1 MDTDLEDDMP
11 LHPCCVKDREEATE
25 KARVEALHYENDFV
39 RKRFEER
46 RGILGGR
53 AVASTAVACSIA
65 QCPGG
70 CGEEH
75 WRMPGLPLAL
85 EEDDAAS
92 RDEDDAVVADVDA
105 GEESEDFDDDYFL
118 DDPALDALGSDA
130 GGAADLAALAAALE
144 EVANPRA
151 IDALFNRDAA
161 PAVCLLLTAA
171 IDAAGFDA
179 LERRLRAAALAE
191 LARPMTRTRF
201 VRVAAHPDRS
211 SAMRS
216 AMERAGVLTLPAVV
230 ALRRGALVDAV
241 ECGERAGSGSW
252 GQFGLLDVSADKLD
266 AWMAHCGLVGAA
278 GAASANGG
286 YGGEGDLGGE
296 DEEEEDDDSADG
308 VGSGWACGDPACGNP
323 VPHQHVTAGFF
334 KDASNLDDFLTPL

>member
-1 MDTDLEDDMP
+1 MANVDLEDDMP

-53 AVASTAVACSIA
+53 AVASLAVACSVA
-65 QCPGG
+65 ECPGG

-75 WRMPGLPLAL
+75 WRMPGLPWAP

-92 RDEDDAVVADVDA
+92 RDEDDAVVTSVGA
-105 GEESEDFDDDYFL
+105 EEDSEDFDDDYFL
-118 DDPALDALGSDA
+118 DDPALDALGSDE
-130 GGAADLAALAAALE
+130 GRGAADLAALAVALE

-151 IDALFNRDAA
+151 IDALFSRDAA

-171 IDAAGFDA
+171 IDAAGFDT
-179 LERRLRAAALAE
+179 LERRLREAALVE
-191 LARPMTRTRF
+191 LARPTTRTRF

-241 ECGERAGSGSW
+241 ECAERAGSGSW
-252 GQFGLLDVSADKLD
+252 GQFGLLGVSADKLES
-266 AWMAHCGLVGAA
+266 WMTHCGLVGSA
-278 GAASANGG
+278 GATSAKGG
-286 YGGEGDLGGE
+286 YGREGGE
-296 DEEEEDDDSADG
+296 ESEEEDSADG
-308 VGSGWACGDPACGNP
+308 VGSGWACGDPMCANP
-323 VPHQHVTAGFF
+323 VPHQHVTTGFF
-334 KDASNLDDFLTPL
+334 KDASNLDEFLTPL